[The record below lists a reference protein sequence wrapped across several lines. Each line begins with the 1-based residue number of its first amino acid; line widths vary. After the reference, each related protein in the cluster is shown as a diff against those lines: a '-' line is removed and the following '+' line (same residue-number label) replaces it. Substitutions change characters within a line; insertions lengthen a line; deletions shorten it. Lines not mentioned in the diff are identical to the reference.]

1 MDAHRDSEAETRQVF
16 VDTSGRR
23 SRMFRRFGWAV
34 AIVCACY
41 ATTVAASLVGG
52 SSGAP
57 FLRIPGVTDAVAE
70 AAEVEGAGA
79 EAEQPSWEP
88 TIPNGTLPDGW
99 GWEEGV
105 VPPSA
110 TAAPA
115 EAVSARDRGDG
126 AAAPRE
132 TPAGAADTV
141 ASGSGSGSGSDAE
154 PETGTGTG
162 TDPGVDTAPTPSDTT
177 PPAGDDAGT
186 PPKEPQEEPDPPA
199 DEPEGNGN
207 PVDGLLGG
215 LLGLP
220 PLLGG

>member
-1 MDAHRDSEAETRQVF
+1 MDAHRDSEARTRQVF

-23 SRMFRRFGWAV
+23 GRTFRRFGWAV

-70 AAEVEGAGA
+70 AAEVKGADG

-88 TIPNGTLPDGW
+88 TIPNGTLPEGW

-115 EAVSARDRGDG
+115 EAADTGDGGVG

-132 TPAGAADTV
+132 TSAGGADTV
-141 ASGSGSGSGSDAE
+141 ASGSGSDT
-154 PETGTGTG
+154 ETGAGTG
-162 TDPGVDTAPTPSDTT
+162 AGTGSGVDTAPTPSDTT
-177 PPAGDDAGT
+177 PPAGDNAGT
-186 PPKEPQEEPDPPA
+186 PPKEPQDQPDPPA
-199 DEPEGNGN
+199 DEPAGNGN

>member
-1 MDAHRDSEAETRQVF
+1 MF

-23 SRMFRRFGWAV
+23 SRTFRRFGWAV

-70 AAEVEGAGA
+70 AAEVKGAGA
-79 EAEQPSWEP
+79 GAEQPSWEP
-88 TIPNGTLPDGW
+88 TIPNGTLPADW

-115 EAVSARDRGDG
+115 EAADAGDG

-132 TPAGAADTV
+132 TPAGGADTV
-141 ASGSGSGSGSDAE
+141 ASGSGSGQNAE
-154 PETGTGTG
+154 TETETGSG
-162 TDPGVDTAPTPSDTT
+162 PDTAPTPPASDVT
-177 PPAGDDAGT
+177 PPAGDNAGT
-186 PPKEPQEEPDPPA
+186 PPKEPQVEPDPPA